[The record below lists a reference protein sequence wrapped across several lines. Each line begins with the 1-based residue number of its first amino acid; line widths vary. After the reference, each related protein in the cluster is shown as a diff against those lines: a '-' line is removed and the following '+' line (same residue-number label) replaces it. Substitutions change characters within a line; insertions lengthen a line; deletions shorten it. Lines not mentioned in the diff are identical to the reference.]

1 MPYDPVS
8 FFAISSMPTES
19 WNPVKTLK
27 KSADFADKPGME
39 DNQAPRLRKA
49 CQQMESLFLS
59 QLLKEMR
66 KTIPHDG
73 AIPENNAMN
82 LYQSLFDNHVADL
95 LAQRQTTGVGDFF
108 YRELLDTE
116 AKMP

>member
-8 FFAISSMPTES
+8 FFASSSMLTES
-19 WNPVKTLK
+19 WNQVKALK
-27 KSADFADKPGME
+27 KNVDSADNPGME
-39 DNQAPRLRKA
+39 DKENPRLRKA

-95 LAQRQTTGVGDFF
+95 LAQRQTVGLGNFF

-116 AKMP
+116 AKIP